1 MAETLIQQTYI
12 EKKADR
18 IIKEFQT
25 EKNESDEE
33 IETQIEEVKSAVKQ
47 IQLEVELNDEENLR
61 IQRDKEDSS
70 NDRLI

>member
-18 IIKEFQT
+18 IIKELQT

-61 IQRDKEDSS
+61 IQLDKEESS

>member
-61 IQRDKEDSS
+61 IQRDKEESS